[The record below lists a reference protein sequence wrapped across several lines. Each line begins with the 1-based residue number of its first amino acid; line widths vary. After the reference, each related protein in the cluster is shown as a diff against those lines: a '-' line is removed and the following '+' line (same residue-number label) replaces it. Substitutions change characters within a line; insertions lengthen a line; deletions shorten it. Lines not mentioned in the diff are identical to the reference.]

1 MSSSQSNTAIS
12 LVYAKHDSWIMGDVK
27 TGLPE
32 RGLSAGFDTSGWG
45 AIDYNRAMTRAA
57 ILPALALALTG
68 TLWTAPADSEARA
81 AAEAKQLAA
90 FLAELPPAQM
100 PALTEQQALAMVA
113 MPLSCVDHPQALPE
127 LRGDY
132 LWVHDTKPHMVE
144 AYNKNR
150 AFYGCFDWHS
160 AVNSTWTMVAVL
172 KQFPNIPVGRLIQE
186 KLKDHLDKKNIEGE
200 MEFFKSAKNFE
211 VPYGYAWLLKLYAE
225 LLGWDNPEARK
236 YAGNL
241 APLVQQFS
249 KKLVGYLNDLPF
261 PTRAGMHPNTAF
273 SLGLL
278 FDYSEAVSDP
288 PLREAAVKTANR
300 FFLEDKSCPTAYEP
314 GGTEF
319 LSPCLAEARLMS
331 RVLDRGRVAQWLT
344 DFLPAAYSATF
355 KPLTVPVDVTGITKE
370 EQLAG
375 KSHLIGLAFQRA
387 EAMMGIAD
395 ALPPDDPR
403 VPVLTRLAAINANS
417 GFKALAD
424 AGYFGSHWLATYAVM
439 CSRAVAGK

>member
-1 MSSSQSNTAIS
+1 MI
-12 LVYAKHDSWIMGDVK
+12 
-27 TGLPE
+27 
-32 RGLSAGFDTSGWG
+32 
-45 AIDYNRAMTRAA
+45 RAA
-57 ILPALALALTG
+57 ILLALALG
-68 TLWTAPADSEARA
+68 AWAAPADSEARA
-81 AAEAKQLAA
+81 AAEAKQLAV
-90 FLAELPPAQM
+90 FLAGLAPAQM

-127 LRGDY
+127 LRADY
-132 LWVHDTKPHMVE
+132 LWLHETKPHMLE
-144 AYNKNR
+144 AYDKNR

-172 KQFPNIPVGRLIQE
+172 KQFPNIAVGRLIQE

-211 VPYGYAWLLKLYAE
+211 VPYGYAWVLKLYAE
-225 LLGWDNPEARK
+225 LQSWDNAEART
-236 YAGNL
+236 YAANL

-249 KKLVGYLNDLPF
+249 KKLVGYVTDLPF
-261 PTRAGMHPNTAF
+261 PMRSGLHPNTAY

-278 FDYSEAVSDP
+278 LDYTEAVSDP
-288 PLREAAVKTANR
+288 PLREAALKTANR
-300 FFLEDKSCPTAYEP
+300 FFLADKGCPTAYEP

-331 RVLDRGRVAQWLT
+331 RVLDRQRVAQWLT
-344 DFLPAAYSATF
+344 DFLPAAYSETF
-355 KPLTVPVDVTGITKE
+355 KPLTVPVDVAGITKE
-370 EQLAG
+370 DQLAG

-387 EAMMGIAD
+387 EAMMGIAN
-395 ALPPDDPR
+395 ALPADDAR

-424 AGYFGSHWLATYAVM
+424 AGYFGSHWLGTYAVM
-439 CSRAVAGK
+439 CSRAAAPPASKP